1 MSDHPWLQRLD
12 VTAICPKCEEVSLRR
27 SHTKTRFERFKRE
40 HSGMRIFR
48 CHACGWRG
56 WLDEAKLRYSNNSG
70 SKPTLILEQG
80 LDVIPDISLDTPER
94 PSMPEKQ
101 HIPSTGYRTDPDPD
115 LPPLPAPESR
125 RTMHASGN
133 LAFPHHGLNTE
144 HEQLHDFEEDLKPHS
159 QRESDEF
166 HSESRHKGKPCPQ
179 CGAFM
184 LFRSRHRGWKEELRK
199 YFTGK
204 RPYRCH
210 KCRWRGWLSKQL

>member
-48 CHACGWRG
+48 CQACGWRG
-56 WLDEAKLRYSNNSG
+56 WLDEAKLRYSNVSD
-70 SKPTLILEQG
+70 SKPTRILEQG

-101 HIPSTGYRTDPDPD
+101 HIPGSEYRSGSAMRPPTLPDP
-115 LPPLPAPESR
+115 ENGRS
-125 RTMHASGN
+125 THGTEH
-133 LAFPHHGLNTE
+133 LAFPRHGLNEE
-144 HEQLHDFEEDLKPHS
+144 HERLHDFEEDLKPHS

-166 HSESRHKGKPCPQ
+166 HSHSRHKGKPCPQ
-179 CGAFM
+179 CGSFT
-184 LFRSRHRGWKEELRK
+184 LFRSRHRDWKEALRK
-199 YFTGK
+199 QLTGK

-210 KCRWRGWLSKQL
+210 KCRWRGWLPKQL